1 MANEKSVTN
10 EGVPQELDLGHV
22 EPPSEESMNSLDE
35 AMRAAGIDD
44 GIKFPE
50 ESRSVAKETAIEPEQ
65 EVPAPSDEKPL
76 DPNQPAD
83 SQTAAPEAKT
93 EPPEGGYDSVDLDT
107 IQPPQDISPR
117 NLVNFNKL
125 RDMAKHFK
133 TQAEILPQ
141 LQQRLQELERRNVQ
155 VPQDVAKELEEL
167 RTFRRVFDTENDPEF
182 KKQFDGKIES
192 LDNDVLSIL
201 MKNGLPED
209 TAKQIKQVG
218 MDKISPKW
226 WEETILSKLTFVDRE
241 RVQKRLAE
249 RADTIDQRH
258 QEIQKFQQDRESFVQ
273 REQQERVERFNKT
286 EEEIYGHVEQLTENV
301 PWARYQELPEG
312 ATPEQIK
319 QIEAHNASVEELERQ
334 FVHALFPETSQARAE
349 VAAAAVAS
357 TKLAAS
363 VQDLSTRLTDA
374 NSRAEKF
381 QKELEA
387 IRAAGRPPSAR
398 QTGTRAPASSERPD
412 PLKMSDEDAIE
423 QGLMAA
429 ESAL

>member
-1 MANEKSVTN
+1 MSTEKPVTS

-22 EPPSEESMNSLDE
+22 EPPTEDAMNSLDE
-35 AMRAAGIDD
+35 AMKAAGIDD
-44 GIKFPE
+44 GIQFPNE
-50 ESRSVAKETAIEPEQ
+50 PKESAVEPAIQSVEN
-65 EVPAPSDEKPL
+65 EKPL

-83 SQTAAPEAKT
+83 SQVANAAAPNSAPQPGSEY
-93 EPPEGGYDSVDLDT
+93 ESVDLDA

-133 TQAEILPQ
+133 TQAEVLPQ

-155 VPQDVAKELEEL
+155 IPQDMVKELEEL

-192 LDNDVLSIL
+192 LDNDVLAIL
-201 MKNGLPED
+201 LKNGLPEE
-209 TAKQIKQVG
+209 TANQIKQVG
-218 MDKISPKW
+218 IDKISPKW
-226 WEETILSKLTFVDRE
+226 WEEAILSKLTFVDRE

-249 RADTIDQRH
+249 RADTIEQRH
-258 QEIQKFQQDRESFVQ
+258 KEIQKFQQDRESFVQ
-273 REQQERVERFNKT
+273 RDQQERIEQFNRT
-286 EEEIYGHVEQLTENV
+286 EEEIYDHVDQLTENV
-301 PWARYQELPEG
+301 PWARYQDIPDN
-312 ATPEQIK
+312 ATPEQIN
-319 QIEAHNASVEELERQ
+319 QIEAHNKTVEELERQ
-334 FVHALFPETSQARAE
+334 FVQALFPATSQARAE

-357 TKLAAS
+357 TKLASS
-363 VQDLSTRLTDA
+363 VQDLSTRLADA
-374 NSRAEKF
+374 NARAEKL

-398 QTGTRAPASSERPD
+398 QTGTRAPAASERPD
-412 PLKMSDEDAIE
+412 PFKMSDEDAIE
-423 QGLMAA
+423 QGLLAA